1 MDGSIIFLLIAI
13 VVVGIL
19 VFVIISMTQK
29 RGYAFSKEKY
39 QSKWLKIEKS
49 LEQGKPATYNAAVM
63 EADKLLD
70 HAMTEMGIRGK
81 TMGER
86 LKKGGG
92 RFTHLNAVWAAHKAR
107 NQIAHEV
114 DYQISYDQAQRA
126 LRAYRSALKDLGAI

>member
-1 MDGSIIFLLIAI
+1 MDSSIIFLLIAI

-19 VFVIISMTQK
+19 IFVVISMTQK
-29 RGYAFSKEKY
+29 RGYAFNKEKY

-49 LEQGKPATYNAAVM
+49 LQQDNLTSYNTAIM

-70 HAMTEMGIRGK
+70 HAMTEMGIRGQ

-86 LKKGGG
+86 LKKGGS
-92 RFTHLNAVWAAHKAR
+92 RFNHLNAVWAAHKVR

-114 DYQISYDQAQRA
+114 DYQVSYDQAQRA
-126 LRAYRSALKDLGAI
+126 LKTFRSALKDLGAI